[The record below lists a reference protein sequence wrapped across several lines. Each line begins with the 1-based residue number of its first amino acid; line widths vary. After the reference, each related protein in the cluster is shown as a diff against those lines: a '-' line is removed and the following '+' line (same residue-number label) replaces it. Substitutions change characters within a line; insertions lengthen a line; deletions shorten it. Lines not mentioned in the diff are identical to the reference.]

1 VSDNGYFFQ
10 ADTIEELAENIEAG
24 HEFQR
29 VPLKHLT
36 ETLAT
41 WNDYLRL
48 EVREL
53 WGNTGGSILRSGL
66 APPPKNNGPYRPVFL
81 EDGVG
86 SNPPF
91 SIIAVR

>member
-66 APPPKNNGPYRPVFL
+66 APPPTSQAFDQSQIGHCRMPVFL
-81 EDGVG
+81 
-86 SNPPF
+86 S
-91 SIIAVR
+91 SL